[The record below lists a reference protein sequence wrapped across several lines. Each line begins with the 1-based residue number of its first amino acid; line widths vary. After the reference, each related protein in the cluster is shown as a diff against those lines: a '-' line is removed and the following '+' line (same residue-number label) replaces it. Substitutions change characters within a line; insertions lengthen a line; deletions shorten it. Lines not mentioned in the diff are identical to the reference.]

1 MPDKSADTAPL
12 QPSTTSL
19 PGQQA
24 DLTVQIPRLVHVL
37 ALHGLLHVDS
47 DRYFLSRKGRRAATL
62 SEARC
67 RIELAEL
74 LIRSGLMHDQVRQV
88 IEASTID
95 REGMA
100 CSRVGQLQHSAPQL
114 LGLLRAW
121 TEIVGPSLA
130 RIPSD
135 LFASIDA
142 PWSLVPTPKEKEDIK
157 GLLDIERRLTAFTYY
172 DLRPSYTLPL
182 VGFQGTTRDL
192 ATTLKTGP

>member
-1 MPDKSADTAPL
+1 MLPDKSADTAPL

-24 DLTVQIPRLVHVL
+24 DLTVEIPRLVHVL
-37 ALHGLLHVDS
+37 ALLGLLHVDS
-47 DRYFLSRKGRRAATL
+47 DRYYLSRKGRRAATL

-114 LGLLRAW
+114 LGTIAGLAGNRRA
-121 TEIVGPSLA
+121 
-130 RIPSD
+130 IPRQD
-135 LFASIDA
+135 SIRSICFD
-142 PWSLVPTPKEKEDIK
+142 
-157 GLLDIERRLTAFTYY
+157 
-172 DLRPSYTLPL
+172 
-182 VGFQGTTRDL
+182 
-192 ATTLKTGP
+192 